1 MMDLLGIELIV
12 AERPV
17 TREQMKLVLG
27 YERHQRAGAP
37 AHRAIAGHDRAAQ
50 VQLDLVL
57 DVAAVTR
64 PSIRFALSHALN
76 SLPLLVHP
84 LLLSFARVTECQAE
98 SVEAVALSHAIDR
111 AVQRI
116 SAIEQVQLGALAAK
130 IGQANAEQ
138 ANRRAPRPCA
148 LIQPLDHGIEFQLRT
163 GGRDGA

>member
-57 DVAAVTR
+57 DVATVTR
-64 PSIRFALSHALN
+64 PSIRLALA
-76 SLPLLVHP
+76 HP
-84 LLLSFARVTECQAE
+84 RNSFAGCWSIRYYSLSPE
-98 SVEAVALSHAIDR
+98 SP
-111 AVQRI
+111 
-116 SAIEQVQLGALAAK
+116 SAR
-130 IGQANAEQ
+130 
-138 ANRRAPRPCA
+138 RRASKP
-148 LIQPLDHGIEFQLRT
+148 
-163 GGRDGA
+163 